1 MSGRDTHSICV
12 ECLGLE
18 HAQAAL
24 ANFKSCKHCNELLK
38 PSLKRRVRQA
48 THPQGSSS
56 SQHSGEEATQ
66 QPPIETSWADVMDG
80 FCPNLLF
87 VELALEGDMGM
98 DEEEEDSILCF
109 FHNEDEE
116 GEEEYGLLHV
126 YKQAA
131 AKLKIEW
138 PAPRRTKH

>member
-1 MSGRDTHSICV
+1 
-12 ECLGLE
+12 L
-18 HAQAAL
+18 
-24 ANFKSCKHCNELLK
+24 
-38 PSLKRRVRQA
+38 
-48 THPQGSSS
+48 
-56 SQHSGEEATQ
+56 GEEATQ
-66 QPPIETSWADVMDG
+66 QLPTETSWAEVMYG

-98 DEEEEDSILCF
+98 DEEEDSILCV

-138 PAPRRTKH
+138 PAPRRTKTLKDTASIGRDFHPVPTMGNSVSP